1 MENTLERIR
10 ELLDIRS
17 KADAELKTIQTR
29 INAELTALKGG
40 TSAVSGRKQ
49 PRCSIC
55 TKEGHTARTC
65 PQKAGP
71 QAAPAKN

>member
-40 TSAVSGRKQ
+40 TSEISGRKQ
-49 PRCSIC
+49 PKCGIC
-55 TKEGHTARTC
+55 AKEGHTARTC

-71 QAAPAKN
+71 QAPAAKN